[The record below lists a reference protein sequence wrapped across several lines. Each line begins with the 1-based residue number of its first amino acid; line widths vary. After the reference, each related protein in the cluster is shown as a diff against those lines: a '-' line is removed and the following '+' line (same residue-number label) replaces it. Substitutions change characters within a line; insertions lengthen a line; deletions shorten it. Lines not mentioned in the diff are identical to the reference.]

1 MTSEPQ
7 TQYLAFDVYGT
18 LLDTSAVASAVKT
31 ILSTDEEKSR
41 VITSLWRRYQLE
53 YVFKATSKESR
64 VANLCFRYT
73 WRMNSMCETV

>member
-1 MTSEPQ
+1 MTSELQ

-64 VANLCFRYT
+64 VANLCLRYT
-73 WRMNSMCETV
+73 WRMNSMGETV